1 MLHDSSLVSCYNQLG
16 MQFKNR
22 IQSILVNECYIR
34 SLPSA
39 IAALFLSLT
48 IIFYQFK
55 SPILGRPFLILGIL
69 IAFISAFRALISYLG
84 IKQIISKFEFLPA
97 IHVALLVNAGLWGIV
112 FSLDAWHSSVDG
124 LERIVAFALM
134 LGLTATSPIA
144 LIATPRIQVFFYTV
158 TLLSPA
164 VIYSYRIANGSLPN
178 LFVTFPI
185 FLILFFF
192 YQLSTGRNLLR
203 MLITSLENNLKL
215 QLEQENLKL
224 TLEQLRTTQ
233 VELFSER
240 ARTLN
245 SERLA
250 FLGSMASGV
259 AHEINNPLTISG
271 GQLDKLQSYLATHPG
286 FDDNQQVASLIDRLK
301 TMNLRIQK
309 IVRGLQYFATDK
321 ATESHEPFS
330 LEELIALT
338 TLFYFEKM
346 KSLQIQ
352 FATEIPPQ
360 ATLKGQK
367 SELSQALVNIID
379 NAVEAVQSV
388 LNRKISLSYSH
399 SEKHLEIIISDN
411 GPGIDPTIK
420 DHIFHPFF
428 TTKDVG
434 QGTGLGLSIAR
445 GIIQSHGGDLR
456 FTSTPGATSF
466 IVSLPINS

>member
-1 MLHDSSLVSCYNQLG
+1 

-22 IQSILVNECYIR
+22 IQAILINETYIR
-34 SLPSA
+34 GLPAAISA
-39 IAALFLSLT
+39 FFLSAT

-55 SPILGRPFLILGIL
+55 SPVLGRPFLILGIS
-69 IAFISAFRALISYLG
+69 IALISAFRALISYLG
-84 IKQIISKFEFLPA
+84 IKQKISRFEFLPA
-97 IHVALLVNAGLWGIV
+97 IHVALLANSVLWGIV
-112 FSLDAWHSSVDG
+112 FTLDALHSPVDG
-124 LERIVAFALM
+124 LERIVTFALM

-144 LIATPRIQVFFYTV
+144 LIATPRIQVFFYV
-158 TLLSPA
+158 FTLLSPA
-164 VIYSYRIANGSLPN
+164 VIYSYRIVNGSLPN

-185 FLILFFF
+185 FLVLFFL

-215 QLEQENLKL
+215 QLEQENLRQ
-224 TLEQLRTTQ
+224 TLAQLRSTQ
-233 VELFSER
+233 EELFSER

-271 GQLDKLQSYLATHPG
+271 GQLEKLQSYLDTHPG
-286 FDDNQQVASLIDRLK
+286 FDNNQQVASLIDKLK
-301 TMNLRIQK
+301 TMNLRIQN
-309 IVRGLQYFATDK
+309 IVRGLQYFATEK
-321 ATESHEPFS
+321 ATESLEPFT
-330 LEELIALT
+330 LTELIDLT

-346 KSLQIQ
+346 KSLHIQ
-352 FATEIPPQ
+352 FTTGTIPHV
-360 ATLKGQK
+360 TLKGQK

-388 LNRKISLSYSH
+388 QNRKISLSFVQSVN
-399 SEKHLEIIISDN
+399 HLEIAVSDN
-411 GPGIDPTIK
+411 GPGIDATIR

-456 FTSTPGATSF
+456 FTSAPGATAF
-466 IVSLPINS
+466 TVSLPIL